1 VEKGAATLSKR
12 ELIERLSLLEQTLR
26 SEQERR
32 AEEREVLA
40 VLERRFAG
48 LQKRHRELLE
58 ELELLK
64 RRIFQAKSER
74 RDTTQLDLMFEQTKA
89 SLEALEREQN
99 DEPLAP
105 IEPPP
110 PPPKSKPRPTGRRD
124 LEASDLPVERIEI
137 ADQEMESLVQEGK
150 ATVINFD
157 ERSSIRYRR
166 ASLVRLVVAC
176 KVYRFA
182 RSEPAARKEDST
194 HAGSENGQAKMT
206 LVTATM
212 PAAIIPRSIGTPSLF
227 ARILSAKFHMGL
239 PLYRQEEIFA
249 GERLPIDRGL
259 MSKWCEELGAI
270 LGATIFHAARDE
282 AMKTAF
288 CLSTDATG
296 VLVQPIRS
304 HEKKQSCKK
313 GNFFVVI
320 ADRDHVFF
328 DYAARETSAHVMEMF
343 RGYSGYIQA
352 DAKNV
357 YDILYR
363 QESEFEKSDPSPDG
377 CARVE
382 VGCWAHARRRFFDAA
397 TISKEPL
404 AQEALFRIGRLYQS
418 ERKWKDLAPA
428 QRREH
433 RQRFSKVEL
442 QAFFAWAKPE
452 FERRR
457 DERGLL
463 ASALGYAIRQEP
475 ALMRFIEDGRL
486 SIDNNHSERAL
497 RKVAIGRKNW
507 LFVGSDDHAQTA
519 ANIFTAI
526 ASAKL
531 HLIDPEDYLRDI
543 FRVLPHWPKDRYLEL
558 APKYWRATRAKLI
571 KSELDAE
578 VGPLTIPSA

>member
-1 VEKGAATLSKR
+1 MQKGVTTLSKR
-12 ELIERLSLLEQTLR
+12 ELIEKMALLEQTLR

-32 AEEREVLA
+32 AEEREVHA
-40 VLERRFAG
+40 ALERRFES
-48 LQKRHRELLE
+48 LQKRHRELVE

-64 RRIFQAKSER
+64 RKIFQNKSER

-89 SLEALEREQN
+89 SLEALQRELV
-99 DEPLAP
+99 DDGPAP
-105 IEPPP
+105 SEPPP
-110 PPPKSKPRPTGRRD
+110 PVPPKSKPRPTGRRN
-124 LEASDLPVERIEI
+124 LEASELPTERVEIGDE
-137 ADQEMESLVQEGK
+137 EMESLVRDGK
-150 ATVINFD
+150 ATVVSFD

-166 ASLVRLVVAC
+166 ASLVRLIVAC
-176 KVYRFA
+176 KVYRLA
-182 RSEPAARKEDST
+182 KDECPAGGDE
-194 HAGSENGQAKMT
+194 GVAKTT

-239 PLYRQEEIFA
+239 PLYRQEELFA
-249 GERLPIDRGL
+249 AERLPIDRGL
-259 MSKWCEELGAI
+259 MSKWCEELGGI

-282 AMKTAF
+282 VMKSAF

-363 QESEFEKSDPSPDG
+363 QESEFDKTDPAPDG
-377 CARVE
+377 CTRIE
-382 VGCWAHARRRFFDAA
+382 TGCWAHARRRFFDAA
-397 TISKEPL
+397 TVAKEPL
-404 AQEALFRIGRLYQS
+404 AQEALFRIGRLYEN

-428 QRREH
+428 KRREH
-433 RQRFSKVEL
+433 RQRFSKKEL
-442 QAFFAWAKPE
+442 DAFFAWAKPE

-463 ASALGYAIRQEP
+463 VSALGYAIRQEP

-507 LFVGSDDHAQTA
+507 LFVGSDDHAQTT

-558 APKYWRATRAKLI
+558 APKYWGATRAKLI